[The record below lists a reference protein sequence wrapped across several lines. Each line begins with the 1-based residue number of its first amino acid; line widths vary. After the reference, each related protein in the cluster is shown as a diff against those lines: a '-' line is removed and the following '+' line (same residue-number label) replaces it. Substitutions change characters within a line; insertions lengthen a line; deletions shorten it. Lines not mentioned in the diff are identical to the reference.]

1 MKIGDKF
8 KHVAT
13 NSEYM
18 FVGESGSTAIR
29 ILDLK
34 SNETLSY
41 FDSKVDDPN
50 NITKE
55 DFRRIIDIKTLP
67 EYPIYSDMNGQPL
80 FPDPT
85 YSYGDDF
92 VITESRFPNMVGNKF
107 KLCQVEPSRVA
118 LISLHTGNRY
128 SDPIIVENPTNITES
143 ELNLALGKNL
153 SKIKIQKIV

>member
-13 NSEYM
+13 NGEYM
-18 FVGESGSTAIR
+18 FVGESGSTTIR

-34 SNETLSY
+34 SGKTLSC
-41 FDSKVDDPN
+41 FDNNIDDPY

-80 FPDPT
+80 FPEPT

-92 VITESRFPNMVGNKF
+92 IVVSAHFSDLIGVKF
-107 KLCQVEPSRVA
+107 KLCQVESGRVA
-118 LISLHTGNRY
+118 LISMHTGNRF
-128 SDPIIVENPTNITES
+128 SDPIVVENPDVVTEQ
-143 ELNLALGKNL
+143 ELNRVLGKNY
-153 SKIKIQKIV
+153 SEIKIQKIV

>member
-92 VITESRFPNMVGNKF
+92 IVVSSDSSCFRGVKF
-107 KLCQVEPSRVA
+107 KLCQIDSGVLA
-118 LISLHTGNRY
+118 LINLNTGNRF
-128 SDPIIVENPTNITES
+128 SDGIEVEDCCRVTEAELIAMLGTNAT
-143 ELNLALGKNL
+143 NTR
-153 SKIKIQKIV
+153 IQKVA

>member
-8 KHVAT
+8 KHTAT

-18 FVGESGSTAIR
+18 FIGEAGSTAIR

-34 SNETLSY
+34 SGKTLSC
-41 FDSKVDDPN
+41 FDNNIDDPY

-55 DFRRIIDIKTLP
+55 DFRRIIDITLP

-85 YSYGDDF
+85 YSYGDNF
-92 VITESRFPNMVGNKF
+92 VVTESRFPNTIGDKL
-107 KLCQVEPSRVA
+107 KLCQVESSRVA
-118 LISLHTGNRY
+118 LISMNSGNRY
-128 SDPIIVENPTNITES
+128 SDPIIVENPTAITEE
-143 ELNLALGKNL
+143 ELNLVLGKNL
-153 SKIKIQKIV
+153 SKIIKIQKIV